1 MTYTRRGRANWVSAK
16 GALSHGNDNDA
27 VTGDSSLELLTALVA
42 TVGRI
47 EFREEGLVHI
57 LAGIVTVLGI
67 IGVVLW
73 RLHMAA
79 VAAKGLAETANDAR
93 GLFRRWRWQ
102 RKFASNPLDLV
113 QDPRE
118 AAVAMMVAVAQSDG
132 AMTDRE
138 RQVIIT
144 ELVARIGATERQAE
158 ELLAHGRWLTRDVR
172 DIDHC
177 LDKLAPLIKRQCSP
191 EQYSDV
197 LQMLNK
203 VASAEAQPGEIEVA
217 ALARVSRALRD

>member
-1 MTYTRRGRANWVSAK
+1 MHIV
-16 GALSHGNDNDA
+16 
-27 VTGDSSLELLTALVA
+27 VA
-42 TVGRI
+42 
-47 EFREEGLVHI
+47 
-57 LAGIVTVLGI
+57 IVTVLGI

-79 VAAKGLAETANDAR
+79 EAAKGLAETANDAR

-102 RKFASNPLDLV
+102 RKLARNPLDLI

-138 RQVIIT
+138 QQAIKA

-172 DIDHC
+172 DVDYC
-177 LDKLAPLIKRQCSP
+177 LDKLTPLIKRQCSP
-191 EQYSDV
+191 DQKRD
-197 LQMLNK
+197 MLEMLRS
-203 VASAEAQPGEIEVA
+203 VASAEGQPGEIEGA

>member
-1 MTYTRRGRANWVSAK
+1 M
-16 GALSHGNDNDA
+16 HI
-27 VTGDSSLELLTALVA
+27 LVA
-42 TVGRI
+42 
-47 EFREEGLVHI
+47 
-57 LAGIVTVLGI
+57 IVTALGI
-67 IGVVLW
+67 IGVILW

-79 VAAKGLAETANDAR
+79 EAAKGLAETANDAR

-102 RKFASNPLDLV
+102 RKLASNPLDLV

-138 RQVIIT
+138 RQVILA

-172 DIDHC
+172 DIDYC
-177 LDKLAPLIKRQCSP
+177 LDKLAPLIKRHCSP
-191 EQYSDV
+191 DQNRDV
-197 LQMLNK
+197 LEMLYS
-203 VASAEAQPGEIEVA
+203 VARVEGQPGEIEGA

>member
-1 MTYTRRGRANWVSAK
+1 M
-16 GALSHGNDNDA
+16 HI
-27 VTGDSSLELLTALVA
+27 LVA
-42 TVGRI
+42 V
-47 EFREEGLVHI
+47 VS
-57 LAGIVTVLGI
+57 VLGI
-67 IGVVLW
+67 IGIILW

-79 VAAKGLAETANDAR
+79 EAAKGLVETANDAR

-102 RKFASNPLDLV
+102 RKLASNPLDLIA
-113 QDPRE
+113 DPRE

-138 RQVIIT
+138 RQVILA
-144 ELVARIGATERQAE
+144 ELVARIGATEQQAE

-191 EQYSDV
+191 DQTRDV
-197 LQMLNK
+197 LEMLYS
-203 VASAEAQPGEIEVA
+203 VASVEGRPGEIEGA
-217 ALARVSRALRD
+217 ALARVARALRD

>member
-1 MTYTRRGRANWVSAK
+1 MHILVAI
-16 GALSHGNDNDA
+16 
-27 VTGDSSLELLTALVA
+27 VTGLSV
-42 TVGRI
+42 I
-47 EFREEGLVHI
+47 
-57 LAGIVTVLGI
+57 GI
-67 IGVVLW
+67 ILW

-79 VAAKGLAETANDAR
+79 EAAKGLVETADDAR

-102 RKFASNPLDLV
+102 RKLASNPLDLI

-118 AAVAMMVAVAQSDG
+118 AAVAMMVALAQSDG

-138 RQVIIT
+138 WQVIMA

-177 LDKLAPLIKRQCSP
+177 LDKLTPLIKRQCTP
-191 EQYSDV
+191 DQTRDV
-197 LQMLNK
+197 LEMLSS
-203 VASAEAQPGEIEVA
+203 VARAEGQPSEMERA

>member
-1 MTYTRRGRANWVSAK
+1 MHILV
-16 GALSHGNDNDA
+16 A
-27 VTGDSSLELLTALVA
+27 VVTALGA
-42 TVGRI
+42 
-47 EFREEGLVHI
+47 
-57 LAGIVTVLGI
+57 
-67 IGVVLW
+67 IGVILW

-79 VAAKGLAETANDAR
+79 EAAKGLAETASDAR

-102 RKFASNPLDLV
+102 RKLASNPLDLV

-138 RQVIIT
+138 RHVIIA

-172 DIDHC
+172 DIDYC
-177 LDKLAPLIKRQCSP
+177 LDKLAPLIKRQCSSD
-191 EQYSDV
+191 QKRDV
-197 LQMLNK
+197 LEMLHK
-203 VASAEAQPGEIEVA
+203 VASAEGRPGEIEGA
-217 ALARVSRALRD
+217 ALARAARALAD

>member
-1 MTYTRRGRANWVSAK
+1 M
-16 GALSHGNDNDA
+16 HI
-27 VTGDSSLELLTALVA
+27 LVA
-42 TVGRI
+42 
-47 EFREEGLVHI
+47 
-57 LAGIVTVLGI
+57 IVTMLGI
-67 IGVVLW
+67 IGVILW

-79 VAAKGLAETANDAR
+79 EAAKGLAETANDAR

-102 RKFASNPLDLV
+102 RKFAGNPLDLV
-113 QDPRE
+113 EDPRE

-138 RQVIIT
+138 RQVIKA
-144 ELVARIGATERQAE
+144 ELVARIGATEGQAD

-172 DIDHC
+172 DIDYC

-191 EQYSDV
+191 DQNRDV
-197 LQMLNK
+197 LAMLSS
-203 VASAEAQPGEIEVA
+203 VANAEGDPGEIEGA

>member
-1 MTYTRRGRANWVSAK
+1 MHILV
-16 GALSHGNDNDA
+16 A
-27 VTGDSSLELLTALVA
+27 VVTALGA
-42 TVGRI
+42 
-47 EFREEGLVHI
+47 
-57 LAGIVTVLGI
+57 
-67 IGVVLW
+67 IGVILW

-79 VAAKGLAETANDAR
+79 EAAKGLAETASDAR

-102 RKFASNPLDLV
+102 RKLASNPLDLV

-118 AAVAMMVAVAQSDG
+118 AAVAMMVSVAQSDG

-138 RQVIIT
+138 RQVIIA

-172 DIDHC
+172 DVDYC

-191 EQYSDV
+191 DQTRDV
-197 LQMLNK
+197 LAMLHK
-203 VASAEAQPGEIEVA
+203 VANAEGRPGEIEGA
-217 ALARVSRALRD
+217 ALVRVARALGD

>member
-1 MTYTRRGRANWVSAK
+1 
-16 GALSHGNDNDA
+16 
-27 VTGDSSLELLTALVA
+27 VA

-47 EFREEGLVHI
+47 EFREESLMHI
-57 LAGIVTVLGI
+57 LAGIVTILGI

-118 AAVAMMVAVAQSDG
+118 AVVAMMVAVAQSDG

-138 RQVIIT
+138 RQVIMT

-191 EQYSDV
+191 EQNRDV
-197 LQMLNK
+197 LQMLYN
-203 VASAEAQPGEIEVA
+203 VASAEGRPGEIEGA
-217 ALARVSRALRD
+217 ALARISRALRD

>member
-1 MTYTRRGRANWVSAK
+1 MLAGGSRRVEFRGESRMHILVAIVSA
-16 GALSHGNDNDA
+16 
-27 VTGDSSLELLTALVA
+27 
-42 TVGRI
+42 
-47 EFREEGLVHI
+47 
-57 LAGIVTVLGI
+57 LGI

-79 VAAKGLAETANDAR
+79 EAAKGLVDTANDAR

-102 RKFASNPLDLV
+102 RKLASNPLDLIS
-113 QDPRE
+113 DPRE

-138 RQVIIT
+138 RQVIMA
-144 ELVARIGATERQAE
+144 ELVKRVGATERQAE

-172 DIDHC
+172 DIDYC

-191 EQYSDV
+191 DQHRDV
-197 LQMLNK
+197 LEMLYS
-203 VASAEAQPGEIEVA
+203 VASVEGRPGEVEGT
-217 ALARVSRALRD
+217 ALARVARALRD

>member
-1 MTYTRRGRANWVSAK
+1 M
-16 GALSHGNDNDA
+16 HI
-27 VTGDSSLELLTALVA
+27 LVA
-42 TVGRI
+42 
-47 EFREEGLVHI
+47 
-57 LAGIVTVLGI
+57 IVTMLGI
-67 IGVVLW
+67 IGVILW

-79 VAAKGLAETANDAR
+79 EAAKGLAETANDAR

-102 RKFASNPLDLV
+102 RKFAGNPLDLV
-113 QDPRE
+113 EDPRE

-138 RQVIIT
+138 RQIIKA

-172 DIDHC
+172 DIDYC

-191 EQYSDV
+191 DQSRDV
-197 LQMLNK
+197 LAMLSS
-203 VASAEAQPGEIEVA
+203 VANAEGDPGEIEGA

>member
-1 MTYTRRGRANWVSAK
+1 MHILVAI
-16 GALSHGNDNDA
+16 
-27 VTGDSSLELLTALVA
+27 VTGLSV
-42 TVGRI
+42 I
-47 EFREEGLVHI
+47 
-57 LAGIVTVLGI
+57 GI
-67 IGVVLW
+67 ILW

-79 VAAKGLAETANDAR
+79 EAAKGLVETADDAR

-102 RKFASNPLDLV
+102 RKLKSNPLDLI

-118 AAVAMMVAVAQSDG
+118 AAVAMMVALAQSDG

-138 RQVIIT
+138 RQVIMA

-172 DIDHC
+172 DIDYC
-177 LDKLAPLIKRQCSP
+177 LDKLTPLIKRQCTP
-191 EQYSDV
+191 DQTRDV
-197 LQMLNK
+197 LEMLSN
-203 VASAEAQPGEIEVA
+203 VARAEGHPGEIEGN

>member
-1 MTYTRRGRANWVSAK
+1 M
-16 GALSHGNDNDA
+16 HI
-27 VTGDSSLELLTALVA
+27 LVA
-42 TVGRI
+42 V
-47 EFREEGLVHI
+47 VS
-57 LAGIVTVLGI
+57 VLGI
-67 IGVVLW
+67 IGIILW

-79 VAAKGLAETANDAR
+79 EAAKGLVETANDAR

-102 RKFASNPLDLV
+102 RKLASNPLDLIA
-113 QDPRE
+113 DPRE

-138 RQVIIT
+138 RQVILA
-144 ELVARIGATERQAE
+144 ELVARIGATEQQAE

-191 EQYSDV
+191 DQNRDV
-197 LQMLNK
+197 LEMLYS
-203 VASAEAQPGEIEVA
+203 VASVEGRPGEIEGA
-217 ALARVSRALRD
+217 ALARVARALRD